1 MAKSN
6 PIVLL
11 TLVLGGVLFG
21 SVVFLLI
28 TWRDIDAVL
37 SVCISVPILLRAM
50 ALAGTWIPAVRAS
63 RLDPMK
69 ALGID

>member
-11 TLVLGGVLFG
+11 TLVLGAVLFG

-37 SVCISVPILLRAM
+37 SVIISVPILLRAM
-50 ALAGTWIPAVRAS
+50 ALAATWIPAVRAS